1 MKKRTV
7 ALLSGGISSEREVS
21 LNSGNQVL
29 EALDKEKYRVI
40 RYDPKTDLPRLV
52 AEADD
57 IDVALVILHGP
68 FGEDGTVQGLLDLL
82 GIPYQGAGVL
92 GSAAAM
98 NKLAAKRLYAQ
109 CGLPVPAYR
118 VIDTES
124 GFDADACIAD
134 IGLPLVVK
142 PVAAGSSVGMTIVRD
157 ASALK
162 PAVQSAFAFDR
173 QVLAE
178 AFVDGVEVTGGV
190 IGNDD
195 VEALPL
201 IEIIPGEGHE
211 FFDYAAKYTPGATQE
226 ICPARIDADL
236 TEKAQRYAVEA
247 HMALFCRGYSR
258 TDMILKDGEFYVLET
273 NTIPGM
279 TQTSLFPQAAAA
291 AGMDFTRLLD
301 RLIEL
306 ALA

>member
-21 LNSGNQVL
+21 LNSGNQVF

-118 VIDTES
+118 VIETES

-162 PAVQSAFAFDR
+162 PAVQSALAFDR

-190 IGNDD
+190 IGNDA

-226 ICPARIDADL
+226 ICPARIDANL

-247 HMALFCRGYSR
+247 HKALFCRGYSR
-258 TDMILKDGEFYVLET
+258 TDMILKGGEFYVLET